1 MEKKHSISRYFA
13 HIVGKILK
21 KPANQQPP
29 CNGLAAVT
37 VKHRVGSLGR
47 EGSPGRTGSPGRE
60 EGDLALVLSL
70 SMNWD
75 TLWLVRAAKTL
86 YRSHYVLHKS
96 LHSAL

>member
-1 MEKKHSISRYFA
+1 M
-13 HIVGKILK
+13 G
-21 KPANQQPP
+21 
-29 CNGLAAVT
+29 
-37 VKHRVGSLGR
+37 
-47 EGSPGRTGSPGRE
+47 
-60 EGDLALVLSL
+60 GDLALVLSL